1 MKAGEGLTG
10 RYCLLQGSYYGVNC
24 AVIGYASVF
33 LLERG
38 MSPAGIGALIAAGN
52 VLSAVLQPMA
62 AGIADRSGR
71 VTLKQMIRLAAAAG
85 AILSLLVGVFGSLK
99 LIAPLYMALAM
110 IANLE
115 MPLVNAVSVYF
126 SNRGYRINFGLARGI
141 GSLTY
146 AAFSYGLGLLAGMFG
161 AGLIPWASMALYVAV
176 FACCGLFSMKPG
188 TTKVEEQAGGGGNAA
203 AVQDGGAGLIAA
215 PHDGAA
221 GPMAAPGDRPAAPAD
236 ATASCAPCAAHPRRR
251 EPNFF
256 SRYRTFTLTLAG
268 VVMLFAFHNITCTY
282 MIRMM
287 ERFGGGS
294 EEMGLA
300 LAVAAVCELPT
311 MLLFSRLARSF
322 RVSTLLAASAAGF
335 VVKSLLLLAAWDVNM
350 ILAAQVFQAFSFAL
364 FIPASVAF
372 TDQVMKTGDKIK
384 GQAYMTAASTLGS
397 VAGNLSGGIVLDAS
411 GVSAM
416 LVLAC
421 AFALGGLLTVGAAA
435 AGERLK

>member
-161 AGLIPWASMALYVAV
+161 AGLIPWASMALYAAV

-203 AVQDGGAGLIAA
+203 AGSIS
-215 PHDGAA
+215 
-221 GPMAAPGDRPAAPAD
+221 APAD
-236 ATASCAPCAAHPRRR
+236 TAARPRRR

-322 RVSTLLAASAAGF
+322 RVSTLLAASAAGY

-372 TDQVMKTGDKIK
+372 TDQVMRAGDKIK

-421 AFALGGLLTVGAAA
+421 AFALGGLMTVGAAA
-435 AGERLK
+435 AGERRK

>member
-1 MKAGEGLTG
+1 MKAGEELTG

-38 MSPAGIGALIAAGN
+38 MSSAGIGALIAAGN

-99 LIAPLYMALAM
+99 LVAPLYMALAM

-161 AGLIPWASMALYVAV
+161 AGLIPWASMALYAAV

-188 TTKVEEQAGGGGNAA
+188 TTKAEEQAGGGGNAA
-203 AVQDGGAGLIAA
+203 AGSIS
-215 PHDGAA
+215 
-221 GPMAAPGDRPAAPAD
+221 APAD
-236 ATASCAPCAAHPRRR
+236 TAARPRRR

-372 TDQVMKTGDKIK
+372 TDQVMRAGDKIK

-421 AFALGGLLTVGAAA
+421 AFALGGLMTVGAAA
-435 AGERLK
+435 AGERRK

>member
-1 MKAGEGLTG
+1 MNAGEGLTG

-161 AGLIPWASMALYVAV
+161 AGLIPWASMALYAAV

-203 AVQDGGAGLIAA
+203 A
-215 PHDGAA
+215 
-221 GPMAAPGDRPAAPAD
+221 
-236 ATASCAPCAAHPRRR
+236 APCAAHPRRR

-372 TDQVMKTGDKIK
+372 TDQVMRAGDKIK

-435 AGERLK
+435 AGERRK

>member
-1 MKAGEGLTG
+1 MKAGAGLTG

-52 VLSAVLQPMA
+52 VLSAVFQPLA

-85 AILSLLVGVFGSLK
+85 AILSLLVGVTGNVL
-99 LIAPLYMALAM
+99 LIAPMYMLLAL

-126 SNRGYRINFGLARGI
+126 NSRGRSINFGLARGI

-161 AGLIPWASMALYVAV
+161 AGLIPWAAMALYAAV
-176 FACCGLFSMKPG
+176 FICCGLFVMKPEGRGSGEETGSPSGPEAFASGLPEAAQRKSRPDSPGG
-188 TTKVEEQAGGGGNAA
+188 TQAHMSPENQAQ
-203 AVQDGGAGLIAA
+203 VL
-215 PHDGAA
+215 
-221 GPMAAPGDRPAAPAD
+221 PAA
-236 ATASCAPCAAHPRRR
+236 SSEIPRRQG
-251 EPNFF
+251 NGFF
-256 SRYRTFTLTLAG
+256 SRYPAFTLTLAG
-268 VVMLFAFHNITCTY
+268 VVLLFAFHNITCTY

-294 EEMGLA
+294 AEMGLA

-311 MLLFSRLARSF
+311 MLLFSRLARRFGTSA
-322 RVSTLLAASAAGF
+322 LLTASAAGF
-335 VVKSLLLLAAWDVNM
+335 VVKSLLLLAAWDINM
-350 ILAAQVFQAFSFAL
+350 ILAAQIFQAFSFAL

-372 TDQVMKTGDKIK
+372 TDQVMDKGDKIK

-397 VAGNLSGGIVLDAS
+397 VAGNLSGGIVLDAA
-411 GVSAM
+411 GVGAM

-435 AGERLK
+435 VRHRRK

>member
-52 VLSAVLQPMA
+52 VLSAVLQPMT

-161 AGLIPWASMALYVAV
+161 ADLIPWASMALYAAV

-188 TTKVEEQAGGGGNAA
+188 TTEAEEREVSAR
-203 AVQDGGAGLIAA
+203 
-215 PHDGAA
+215 
-221 GPMAAPGDRPAAPAD
+221 RPAR
-236 ATASCAPCAAHPRRR
+236 PRQR
-251 EPNFF
+251 ERSFF

-294 EEMGLA
+294 AEMGLA

-311 MLLFSRLARSF
+311 MLLFSRLARRF

-350 ILAAQVFQAFSFAL
+350 ILAAQIFQAFSFAL

-372 TDQVMKTGDKIK
+372 TDQVMKAGDKIK

-421 AFALGGLLTVGAAA
+421 AFALGGLMTVGAAA
-435 AGERLK
+435 AGERRK

>member
-1 MKAGEGLTG
+1 
-10 RYCLLQGSYYGVNC
+10 
-24 AVIGYASVF
+24 
-33 LLERG
+33 
-38 MSPAGIGALIAAGN
+38 
-52 VLSAVLQPMA
+52 
-62 AGIADRSGR
+62 
-71 VTLKQMIRLAAAAG
+71 
-85 AILSLLVGVFGSLK
+85 
-99 LIAPLYMALAM
+99 
-110 IANLE
+110 
-115 MPLVNAVSVYF
+115 
-126 SNRGYRINFGLARGI
+126 
-141 GSLTY
+141 
-146 AAFSYGLGLLAGMFG
+146 
-161 AGLIPWASMALYVAV
+161 
-176 FACCGLFSMKPG
+176 
-188 TTKVEEQAGGGGNAA
+188 
-203 AVQDGGAGLIAA
+203 
-215 PHDGAA
+215 
-221 GPMAAPGDRPAAPAD
+221 MAAPGDRPAAPAD
-236 ATASCAPCAAHPRRR
+236 ATAPCAAQPRRR

-372 TDQVMKTGDKIK
+372 TDQVMRAGDKIK

-435 AGERLK
+435 AGERRK

>member
-52 VLSAVLQPMA
+52 VLSAVLQPMT

-126 SNRGYRINFGLARGI
+126 SNRGHRINFGLARGI

-161 AGLIPWASMALYVAV
+161 AGLIPWASMALYAAV

-188 TTKVEEQAGGGGNAA
+188 TTEAKEREVSAHHPA
-203 AVQDGGAGLIAA
+203 
-215 PHDGAA
+215 
-221 GPMAAPGDRPAAPAD
+221 RP
-236 ATASCAPCAAHPRRR
+236 RQR
-251 EPNFF
+251 ERSFF

-294 EEMGLA
+294 AEMGLA

-311 MLLFSRLARSF
+311 MLLFSRLARRF

-350 ILAAQVFQAFSFAL
+350 ILAAQIFQAFSFAL

-372 TDQVMKTGDKIK
+372 TDQVMKAGDKIK

-411 GVSAM
+411 GVNAM

-435 AGERLK
+435 AGERRK

>member
-161 AGLIPWASMALYVAV
+161 AGLIPWASMALYAAV

-188 TTKVEEQAGGGGNAA
+188 TTKVEEQAGGDGNAT
-203 AVQDGGAGLIAA
+203 A
-215 PHDGAA
+215 P
-221 GPMAAPGDRPAAPAD
+221 
-236 ATASCAPCAAHPRRR
+236 CAPCAAHPRRR

-372 TDQVMKTGDKIK
+372 TDQVMRAGDKIK

-435 AGERLK
+435 AGERRK

>member
-161 AGLIPWASMALYVAV
+161 AGLIPWASMALYAAV

-203 AVQDGGAGLIAA
+203 AGSIS
-215 PHDGAA
+215 
-221 GPMAAPGDRPAAPAD
+221 APAD
-236 ATASCAPCAAHPRRR
+236 TAARPRRR

-372 TDQVMKTGDKIK
+372 TDQVMRAGDKIK

-421 AFALGGLLTVGAAA
+421 AFALGGLMTVGAAA
-435 AGERLK
+435 AGERRK

>member
-62 AGIADRSGR
+62 AGIAERSGR

-161 AGLIPWASMALYVAV
+161 AGLIPWASMALYAAV

-188 TTKVEEQAGGGGNAA
+188 TTKVEEQAGGDGNAA
-203 AVQDGGAGLIAA
+203 AVQDGGAQ
-215 PHDGAA
+215 
-221 GPMAAPGDRPAAPAD
+221 
-236 ATASCAPCAAHPRRR
+236 PRRR

-372 TDQVMKTGDKIK
+372 TDQVMRAGDKIK

-435 AGERLK
+435 AGERRK